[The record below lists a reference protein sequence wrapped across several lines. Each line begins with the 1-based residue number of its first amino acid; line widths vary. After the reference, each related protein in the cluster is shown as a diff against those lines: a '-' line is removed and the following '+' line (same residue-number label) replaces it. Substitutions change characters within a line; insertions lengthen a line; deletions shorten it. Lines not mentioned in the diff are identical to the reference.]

1 MPTPGLGEVV
11 PLRLLSRI
19 RLIELVDLIHLAGVG
34 ALHQVQDNRRF
45 PLLLSLWAMQGQSEQ
60 IRDLIRRN
68 FDGITETNNHV
79 YGTVLE
85 HYGLTMRPPFTLDQL
100 TVVLTGLVQ
109 GLAIRSAV
117 DPAAVPLELPDTAP
131 TDNTGSTGG
140 GA

>member
-1 MPTPGLGEVV
+1 
-11 PLRLLSRI
+11 
-19 RLIELVDLIHLAGVG
+19 
-34 ALHQVQDNRRF
+34 
-45 PLLLSLWAMQGQSEQ
+45 MQGQSEQ

-131 TDNTGSTGG
+131 TDITGSTGRRLG
-140 GA
+140 LLQHQRARDRRRHDHTRSPPPRRPQTP